1 MTLQPLLEASPVIQ
15 IHAVSAIAALL
26 LGAVVL
32 FRRKGD
38 RLHKLGGRIWVVL
51 MATVAISSFFIH
63 IIRMWGPWSPVHLL
77 AIVTLFGLVKA
88 IMMIRSRK
96 VVQHARIMKMVYSGG
111 LVIAGFFT
119 FMPGRVMH
127 AVLFGAPEAAIH
139 PAATAAPSAGGP
151 GLIQIIS
158 GTPLWVWPL
167 LAYVLWAGW
176 SMSRDRDT
184 ALWRMAVMPALM
196 FGLSIYGLA
205 ANGLTLVSLAAYMV
219 GAGLGAFAGQAVAR
233 RRPAEVL
240 ANGMIRQ
247 KGDWLPFGL
256 ILGIFVTRYAQGA
269 ALALHPELSTN
280 TAFTLGGAFVSG
292 LFAATMIVRT
302 LASLP
307 PHTLRQLPR
316 PLSAR

>member
-15 IHAVSAIAALL
+15 IHAYAAIAALL
-26 LGAVVL
+26 LGAAVL

-38 RLHKLGGRIWVVL
+38 RLHKLGGRIWVGL
-51 MATVAISSFFIH
+51 MLIVALSSFFIH
-63 IIRMWGPWSPVHLL
+63 TIRMWGPWSPIHLL
-77 AIVTLFGLVKA
+77 SILTLFGLAKA
-88 IMMIRSRK
+88 VMMIRQRK
-96 VVQHARIMKMVYSGG
+96 VMQHARIMKMVYFGG

-127 AVLFGAPEAAIH
+127 AVLFGAPEVANQ
-139 PAATAAPSAGGP
+139 PAAAPAPSASGP
-151 GLIQIIS
+151 SLVQIVA

-167 LAYVLWAGW
+167 LAYALWAGW

-196 FGLSIYGLA
+196 LGLSIYGLA
-205 ANGLTLVSLAAYMV
+205 ASGLTLVSLAAYMV
-219 GAGLGAFAGQAVAR
+219 GAGLGAFIGQAVAR

-240 ANGMIRQ
+240 AGGMIRQ
-247 KGDWLPFGL
+247 KGDWLPFVL
-256 ILGIFVTRYAQGA
+256 ILGIFATRYVQGA
-269 ALALHPELSTN
+269 ALALHPELATN
-280 TAFTLGGAFVSG
+280 MGFGLGGAFLSG

-307 PHTLRQLPR
+307 SQALRQLPR
-316 PLSAR
+316 PQSAK